1 MKIGIFGGTFDP
13 FHFGHLAIVKKSLEK
28 LDKVVIV
35 PTICN
40 YYRADKRYLFT
51 FDEKVR
57 IIEEKTLGIQNV
69 SIDTIEKEQNSKWRT
84 INTVEYFKSKYPN
97 DELYLIIGEDSLNNF
112 KTWFRFDDIL
122 NLCTLLVANRGNK
135 IETDVPH
142 EIVDIGKDFVEA
154 SSTDVRKMLIEEL
167 LELYLSDTEW
177 YNRLNK

>member
-57 IIEEKTLGIQNV
+57 IIEEKTLGLQNV

-84 INTVEYFKSKYPN
+84 INTVDYFKSKVQRFRMSSN
-97 DELYLIIGEDSLNNF
+97 LNQVLKLF
-112 KTWFRFDDIL
+112 S
-122 NLCTLLVANRGNK
+122 
-135 IETDVPH
+135 E
-142 EIVDIGKDFVEA
+142 
-154 SSTDVRKMLIEEL
+154 SSPIMR
-167 LELYLSDTEW
+167 
-177 YNRLNK
+177 